1 MCKYIHSRYEQCNHQ
16 IFDRCEPCWKD
27 YWEAF
32 CPFFPVP
39 TSLCPNGHEHR
50 QSEIFVTKP
59 GKCRTCTKKEK
70 EASRRDYGGFTAQAA
85 QAARGVRSSEE
96 VGQAQ
101 VPEMPAKTR
110 RSRGYRA
117 QSHTNMT
124 PQERGTLQSRGYQAS
139 SQMNMAPQERE
150 SRPFDR
156 NLPHGNSRASTRH
169 NRRRRSTNQRPGQ
182 VNDSTQGTE
191 LTNLQPEQRNPYF
204 ERPRLERRNA
214 VRVRQVGNKVI
225 MDRLPRPPPTNPE
238 LYYQVNPAS
247 EGHVPEQD
255 VPQQDVPGH
264 DVIDRSWTV
273 SPLTDD
279 DIRAPYVEIPL
290 EDEYGTPF

>member
-1 MCKYIHSRYEQCNHQ
+1 MCKYIHFRYEQCNHQ

-39 TSLCPNGHEHR
+39 TLLCPNGHEHR
-50 QSEIFVTKP
+50 QSEVFVTKP
-59 GKCRTCTKKEK
+59 GKCRTCTKREK

-85 QAARGVRSSEE
+85 RGVGSSEE
-96 VGQAQ
+96 AGQAQ
-101 VPEMPAKTR
+101 MPEVPAKTR
-110 RSRGYRA
+110 R
-117 QSHTNMT
+117 
-124 PQERGTLQSRGYQAS
+124 SRGYQAS

-150 SRPFDR
+150 SPQFDR
-156 NLPHGNSRASTRH
+156 TLSHGNSRASTRH
-169 NRRRRSTNQRPGQ
+169 NRHRRLANQRSG
-182 VNDSTQGTE
+182 
-191 LTNLQPEQRNPYF
+191 QPEQRNPYF

-225 MDRLPRPPPTNPE
+225 MDRLPRRPPSPE
-238 LYYQVNPAS
+238 TERYYQVNPAP
-247 EGHVPEQD
+247 EGHVPE
-255 VPQQDVPGH
+255 H

-290 EDEYGTPF
+290 EDEYGAPF